1 VQFLNC
7 CIKTFSAKIFTMN
20 YFRPFLIIFYFFSA
34 QFAVGQCPGQI
45 EALLNIVPDNYG
57 SETTW
62 EFTGPGGAP
71 LYASGGPYTDGV
83 MTPINQS
90 VCLDSNTLVT
100 FTIYDGYGD
109 GICCTYG
116 NGSYSVTIDGSVVA
130 SGGQF
135 LASESTVVSGTLM
148 SYDASMIQL
157 NTPYS
162 KVSNLENATISGTII
177 NVGSTTLGSI
187 DLSYQVGNQAV
198 VSETFSLSN
207 IVTFDEFEYSFVTPW
222 VPAAIGVQDIRVW
235 IDDLNASNADM
246 DNNNDTIVV
255 AVDVYQA
262 VVPPNVLDDYLL
274 APPVFSTIA
283 TAAQQIDKPM
293 DLDFHPYRSNE
304 LWVINEEDVSG
315 GGTTVTI
322 YDAGLPAQSSVFKE
336 DGNNWHFMSLPTGI
350 AFGTNGNFASS
361 PGVFDANHNNT
372 EFTGPTLWSSDMS
385 IYAQYAGPGTNGSH
399 LDMLHES
406 PHSMGI
412 AHHKDNAYWV
422 FDGFNTDIVLYDFKA
437 DHGPGMSYHGDA
449 VIKRYEEVNVA
460 RDAIDP
466 MIPSHLVLNKSNG
479 WLYIADVGNDR
490 VIRMNTASGNVG
502 APLVGLEQLAAYNQM
517 VNVVQETVVDSG
529 LIRPCGIDILDDRMI
544 LGDYQTGDIRFY
556 DISVNPASYLGKIST
571 GASGLTGLKIGPQGN
586 IWFTNRLTE
595 QVRKVVPS
603 VATEVATLMQDIQ
616 FEIYPNPSKSNFTLD
631 FSQKMVQAVVR
642 ITDAGGKLIY
652 RTTIKG
658 SDKLVLNGRNWSKGI
673 YFVHVST
680 GEQTTNRKLIKY

>member
-1 VQFLNC
+1 
-7 CIKTFSAKIFTMN
+7 MN
-20 YFRPFLIIFYFFSA
+20 YFRSFLIIFYFFSA

-71 LYASGGPYTDGV
+71 VYASGGPYTDGV

-162 KVSNLENATISGTII
+162 KVSNLENTSISGTII
-177 NVGSTTLGSI
+177 NIGSTTLGSI

-222 VPAAIGVQDIRVW
+222 VPATIGVQDIRVW

-502 APLVGLEQLAAYNQM
+502 TSLVGLEQLAAYNQM

-603 VATEVATLMQDIQ
+603 VATAVATLMQDIQ

-631 FSQKMVQAVVR
+631 FSQKMMHAVVR

-652 RTTIKG
+652 HTTIIG

-673 YFVHVST
+673 YFVHVSS
-680 GEQTTNRKLIKY
+680 GEQTPNRKLIKY